1 MAQTFDMIYK
11 DLDDA
16 IALYQGANI
25 KREAKF
31 QPDLS
36 IAYGVYARTA
46 LTKNDWPKAQEMAR
60 KAREGY
66 VRSWMPPLIRAV
78 SMKTMMTLCG
88 FRRPRSLMS
97 TIGHGAAILRPTDC
111 MSRTGSLVAAQS
123 I

>member
-66 VRSWMPPLIRAV
+66 
-78 SMKTMMTLCG
+78 G
-88 FRRPRSLMS
+88 D
-97 TIGHGAAILRPTDC
+97 HGCRHLSGRF
-111 MSRTGSLVAAQS
+111 L
-123 I
+123 